1 MTLYDLHQK
10 DVVQQ
15 KNGEKLG
22 RIDDLIFTPD
32 TACIEKVVLRGRPR
46 LFGLLGRGPDLEIP
60 WSDIQTVGTD
70 VVMVDTD
77 IPREEHSRLHW

>member
-1 MTLYDLHQK
+1 MTLYELHEK

-15 KNGEKLG
+15 KSGEKLG
-22 RIDDLIFTPD
+22 RIDDLVFAAD
-32 TACIEKVVLRGRPR
+32 TAQIEKVVLRGRPR

-60 WSDIQTVGTD
+60 WSDVQAVGTD

-77 IPREEHSRLHW
+77 LPREERLRPHW